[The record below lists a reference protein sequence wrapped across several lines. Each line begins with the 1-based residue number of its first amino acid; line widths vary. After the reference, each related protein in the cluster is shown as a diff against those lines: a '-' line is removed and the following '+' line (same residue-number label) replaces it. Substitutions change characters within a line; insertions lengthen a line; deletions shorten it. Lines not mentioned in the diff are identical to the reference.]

1 MRPRRPSTSA
11 NKIGAFLDIVRPSS
25 PGFNRNAR
33 RGVLRRAFD
42 ELVAVSHIHQY
53 IPFCVAPSDDLHFLE
68 EERSALAE
76 HHVALRELFL
86 ELDRAVLTTGERNIG
101 RLFDEAQSAGDASF
115 FRNGIVAGDT

>member
-11 NKIGAFLDIVRPSS
+11 NKIGAFLDTVRPIS

-68 EERSALAE
+68 ENRSSFAE
-76 HHVALRELFL
+76 HHIALREFFL
-86 ELDRAVLTTGERNIG
+86 ELDRTILAAGERDVG
-101 RLFDEAQSAGDASF
+101 RLLGETQSDGNASI
-115 FRNGIVAGDT
+115 FRHP